1 MSLPP
6 SGLAQYLSP
15 ERIPLVVRQYIATHE
30 GPLCVACSGGADSRA
45 TAVLVRL
52 LWPDRPCIL
61 LHFNHRIRPESKG
74 EEQALTTWARQWDI
88 PMVVGYRKDHAS
100 TTEADLR
107 AARFAFFEAQLQAYG
122 SQILLLGHHQ
132 DDALET
138 VWMRLMRGVSL
149 EGLIAPRAVH
159 CVAFKTPS
167 GSLTHYAQLRPLL
180 GFSKAEIKHACQAC
194 ELPFFED
201 KTNAQDGCLRNRIRH
216 QLMSQMDA
224 VFSPSDWRKGFARS
238 CQILSEE
245 RDYLANHL
253 RCQFSTCDFSRTT
266 VDRAA
271 IQALPLVELRY
282 FLQTWLSYHAIAPI
296 CFQQSDWLFQALQTC
311 EQSTLAINARYQ
323 LTLSPKQLRLAL
335 KPTDLAPFQCCFHQG
350 VIFLPNG
357 AQCFCQTQPCT
368 PELYASVG
376 DKKDS
381 HQQEVLLDAACFRGP
396 YQVRS
401 RQPGDRYQPL
411 GARQEKKVKE
421 LLSKRTMSDKPS
433 LPVFCDR
440 NGRIAWV
447 PGLPPADCFK
457 LSDKTK
463 YCVFLIYKKDNF
475 I

>member
-1 MSLPP
+1 MSLFPT
-6 SGLAQYLSP
+6 GLAQYLSP
-15 ERIPLVVRQYIATHE
+15 ERIPRAVRQYIAAHE

-45 TAVLVRL
+45 TLVLVRL

-61 LHFNHRIRPESKG
+61 LHFNHRIRPESEA
-74 EEQALTTWARQWDI
+74 EEQDLTAWARQWGI
-88 PMVVGYRKDHAS
+88 PMAVGYRKNHER

-107 AARFAFFEAQLQAYG
+107 AARFSFFEAQLQAYG

-149 EGLIAPRAVH
+149 DGLIAPRAVH
-159 CVAFKTPS
+159 CVAFRNPRDS
-167 GSLTHYAQLRPLL
+167 GTHYAQLRPLL
-180 GFSKAEIKHACQAC
+180 GFSKAEIKRACQAC

-201 KTNAQDGCLRNRIRH
+201 KTNTQDGCLRNRIRH

-245 RDYLANHL
+245 RDYLADHL
-253 RCQFSTCDFSRTT
+253 QGKFLTYDFSRTT
-266 VDRAA
+266 FDRAS
-271 IQALPLVELRY
+271 IQALPLVEVRY
-282 FLQTWLSYHAIAPI
+282 FLQAWFSYHAISPI

-311 EQSTLAINARYQ
+311 DQSTLAINERYQ
-323 LTLSPKQLRLAL
+323 LILSPKQLCLAL
-335 KPTDLAPFQCCFHQG
+335 KPIDFAPFQCRFHQG
-350 VIFLPNG
+350 IIFLPNG
-357 AQCFCQTQPCT
+357 AQCVCQIQPCT
-368 PELYASVG
+368 PDLYASVG
-376 DKKDS
+376 DKMGS
-381 HQQEVLLDAACFRGP
+381 NQHGVLLDAACFVGP
-396 YQVRS
+396 YQVRN

-411 GARQEKKVKE
+411 GVRQEKKVKE
-421 LLSKRTMSDKPS
+421 LLSKRKMSNKPS

-463 YCVFLIYKKDNF
+463 YCVFFIYEKDNF